1 MGYERLFKEYVI
13 CDLAGYKKGHIG
25 FRWRT
30 EAEVYQGRGQF
41 HCGHK
46 RCNSK
51 VGLRSFEVDFKYHE
65 AGVDKR
71 ALVKVRLCEEC
82 AYKLHYRRL
91 KAERRRLRKARKR
104 RGSGREQKEDATVV
118 DSGSGDEGASDADVE
133 DPHTRS
139 PSKAREGPSEADKQ
153 QLEALAWKGPDP
165 EARTREDDFDDYFND
180 LLC

>member
-51 VGLRSFEVDFKYHE
+51 VGLRSFEVDFKYAE
-65 AGVDKR
+65 AGVQKR

-82 AYKLHYRRL
+82 AYKLHYKRL
-91 KAERRRLRKARKR
+91 KSE
-104 RGSGREQKEDATVV
+104 GQSSGVIAV
-118 DSGSGDEGASDADVE
+118 DSDAE
-133 DPHTRS
+133 
-139 PSKAREGPSEADKQ
+139 SEASVDAVQ
-153 QLEALAWKGPDP
+153 DS
-165 EARTREDDFDDYFND
+165 TS
-180 LLC
+180 